1 MWNLPKSL
9 RINVV
14 EVPQLD
20 ASIVEKYQNIMRFTV
35 EAQHIYLQE
44 RRDSQNKWLTK
55 QFKLVE
61 EELDTIF

>member
-20 ASIVEKYQNIMRFTV
+20 ASTMEKYQNIMRFTV
-35 EAQHIYLQE
+35 EAQHIYLQV
-44 RRDSQNKWLTK
+44 RRDSKKQWLMT
-55 QFKLVE
+55 QFKL
-61 EELDTIF
+61 TK